1 MGKALQYGLVGYGLN
16 AVEHITELES
26 PKLVDRTKLIAA
38 FDPNPKTC

>member
-26 PKLVDRTKLIAA
+26 PKLVGRTKLIAA
-38 FDPNPKTC
+38 FDPNPKTY